1 MCVLLFNRNNRKTQ
15 KILFVASFAACPR
28 VWKMASTLATS
39 GYKVAILEWE
49 RDSTSPIAPING
61 VSYQRFRLSAPYGQ
75 GAALRLVLWWAFL
88 STYVIL
94 HNFSVIQPQNLDNLL
109 PVSLICRLKRTKIV
123 YDIADFYSD
132 SFIPSKFMA
141 SGLRN
146 FVSWLERLLINTVNV
161 ALIVDQTRLKQ
172 IGHVKKPVKI
182 IYNSPSPLLTR
193 MDKVIER
200 PSRSVFTLF
209 YAGILG
215 VDRGLDLLVKAVKGN
230 DSVQLIVAGFGHL
243 EKDFIKDTKGIPNIR
258 YLGRIPY
265 EKVLEFT
272 AACNCIVA
280 LYDPRIPNNVY
291 ASPNKLFEAMM
302 CGKPIIVNSGT
313 SMADIVDK
321 EKCGL
326 IVKYG
331 DVNELKN
338 ALNKLKNNKPLSTL
352 LGDNSQRAYTQKY
365 NWQLMEQTLISIYQK
380 MQ

>member
-1 MCVLLFNRNNRKTQ
+1 MCVLLFNRNNRKTK

-61 VSYQRFRLSAPYGQ
+61 LPYQRFRLSAPYGQ
-75 GAALRLVLWWAFL
+75 GAALRLVLWWAYL
-88 STYVIL
+88 STYVFL

-109 PVSLICRLKRTKIV
+109 PISLICRLKRTKIV

-182 IYNSPSPLLTR
+182 IYNSPSSLLLR
-193 MDKVIER
+193 KDKVIER
-200 PSRSVFTLF
+200 PSRPVFTLF

-215 VDRGLDLLVKAVKGN
+215 VDRGLDLIVKAVKEN
-230 DSVQLIVAGFGHL
+230 DSVQLIVAGFGQL
-243 EKDFIKDTKGIPNIR
+243 EKDFIKDIKGIPNIR
-258 YLGRIPY
+258 YLGRISY

-338 ALNKLKNNKPLSTL
+338 ALIKLKNNEPLSTL

-365 NWQLMEQTLISIYQK
+365 DWQLMEQTLISIYQK